1 MNLKGFGIWMNT
13 LLGYVYNNIICLL
26 TVVENQQ
33 INVSFQ
39 FSFRKSDIFK
49 IKWHFWLYE
58 SHFSHVGKT
67 KTEFPKPK
75 LTSMIH
81 SKSINLQQRERSE
94 LRFHFDTSQYI
105 SIHFHTFWYILIH
118 QYIFIHFNTF
128 ASVRNVNVARFARIV
143 VKWDFWSES

>member
-81 SKSINLQQRERSE
+81 SKSLILQQCERSE
-94 LRFHFDTSQYI
+94 LRLHFEHLQMYWNVWKCIDVLKCIKMYENVLKCI
-105 SIHFHTFWYILIH
+105 EMY
-118 QYIFIHFNTF
+118 
-128 ASVRNVNVARFARIV
+128 RNENVARFARV
-143 VKWDFWSES
+143 VVNWDFWSES